1 MRGIAQVLCKGQSF
15 VGLPDV
21 GNVLDLIL
29 TCSGVVELKPNL
41 LTFLSETIDK
51 LRWDDSIDLPLPKV
65 RSAMRRGLVC

>member
-1 MRGIAQVLCKGQSF
+1 MLGIAQALCKGQSF

-21 GNVLDLIL
+21 GNASGLELI
-29 TCSGVVELKPNL
+29 CSGVVELKPNL

-51 LRWDDSIDLPLPKV
+51 LRWDDSIDLPLSKV